1 MGNQLTKVNYKSR
14 KMVTAEGVPEIST
27 RVDIRRQTL
36 IGILLERVNTAAQG
50 PQYIPQSM
58 RYCLLKGMPG
68 GIPISNYF
76 SCVISTSKIDPTK
89 YTSLLT
95 VFQYRLAFK
104 GIEMDFVSTIFL

>member
-1 MGNQLTKVNYKSR
+1 
-14 KMVTAEGVPEIST
+14 
-27 RVDIRRQTL
+27 
-36 IGILLERVNTAAQG
+36 
-50 PQYIPQSM
+50 
-58 RYCLLKGMPG
+58 MPG